1 MVKVAIFSKNGQVY
15 PAELQKRFGA
25 AFLMPHAG

>member
-15 PAELQKRFGA
+15 LAELQKHFGA
-25 AFLMPHAG
+25 AFLMPHTV